1 MMPSRSDWR
10 PSASSFSRDETISSE
25 SVPSSWGDGRHPN
38 RVDISEKEKGG
49 MMAMMTFVVRRRQNG
64 DARQGIVLHPTHPR
78 PRNIANGDRILHTST
93 DTIGGGPPI
102 LVELPFR
109 PPPSPG
115 DADGPARRV
124 GHANCPAARPTDEA
138 RPGGSGRD
146 SALDIPIPDLG
157 GMGTDLEYILYALL
171 RKLRRRGSRTT
182 DGSRRVRCSLRS
194 TRWPVHDRA
203 QRFQRNPVRPVPIT
217 LRLFLGG
224 CVWCSMSL
232 FESPLRRWGRIV
244 RLTDLGYLRQD

>member
-1 MMPSRSDWR
+1 MYDFDPVGDGGPKSGNNRWTLGSPGCRAMMPSRSDRR

-109 PPPSPG
+109 PPPLPRRRRWAG
-115 DADGPARRV
+115 TQGRARKL
-124 GHANCPAARPTDEA
+124 PSRPTD
-138 RPGGSGRD
+138 
-146 SALDIPIPDLG
+146 
-157 GMGTDLEYILYALL
+157 
-171 RKLRRRGSRTT
+171 
-182 DGSRRVRCSLRS
+182 
-194 TRWPVHDRA
+194 
-203 QRFQRNPVRPVPIT
+203 Q
-217 LRLFLGG
+217 
-224 CVWCSMSL
+224 
-232 FESPLRRWGRIV
+232 
-244 RLTDLGYLRQD
+244 